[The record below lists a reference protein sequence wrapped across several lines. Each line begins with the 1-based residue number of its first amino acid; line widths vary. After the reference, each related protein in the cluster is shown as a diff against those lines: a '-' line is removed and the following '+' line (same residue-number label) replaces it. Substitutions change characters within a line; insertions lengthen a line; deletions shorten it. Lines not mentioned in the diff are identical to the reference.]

1 MSRSPKR
8 KAKAAAKVA
17 AQVADPWA
25 KPKAGLIPLDTVFGV
40 NAVKDLMPP
49 MASIPDVIE
58 GWRRFQMEWFY
69 GGLKDAKVTP
79 KPGIDTREAL
89 AHLASVQSS
98 FEPKHEHKVAAVAY
112 LASRWFERAE
122 WTGAN
127 GQKCSAP

>member
-17 AQVADPWA
+17 TQAADPWA
-25 KPKAGLIPLDTVFGV
+25 KPKPVTGLDMVFGV
-40 NAVKDLMPP
+40 NAVKEFMPP
-49 MASIPDVIE
+49 MASIPDIVE

-79 KPGIDTREAL
+79 KPGIDKGEAL
-89 AHLASVQSS
+89 AHLKSIQSS

-122 WTGAN
+122 WTGAD